1 MLNSQRCGYYFNRVV
16 RGFLL
21 GIRGNFAGLK
31 FHQIKPKGC
40 TATESRQ
47 PKHFPT
53 KMFLNPQPLG
63 ILSILEEE
71 CMFPKATDMTFKAK
85 LYDNHLGKSPNLQKP
100 RPDKKRKYEAHFELL
115 HYAGAVSFSAGR

>member
-1 MLNSQRCGYYFNRVV
+1 M
-16 RGFLL
+16 
-21 GIRGNFAGLK
+21 
-31 FHQIKPKGC
+31 
-40 TATESRQ
+40 
-47 PKHFPT
+47 
-53 KMFLNPQPLG
+53 G

-115 HYAGAVSFSAGR
+115 HYAGVVSFLFYTCGHCGFSQPHTELRCRIRTVAYLFIHYLFKIFYWWREG